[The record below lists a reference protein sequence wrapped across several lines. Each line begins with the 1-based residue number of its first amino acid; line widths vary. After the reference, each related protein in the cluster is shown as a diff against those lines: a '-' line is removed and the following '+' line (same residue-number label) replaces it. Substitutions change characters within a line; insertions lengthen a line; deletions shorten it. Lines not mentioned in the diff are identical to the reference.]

1 MPAQIESWQS
11 RSLTLGLEPAL
22 GSLWRAWTASVC
34 SFRCTAGRAT
44 TVTGPLS
51 VESVAGESCSLVTE
65 SAELSPLRPHE
76 TGWRLS
82 PLAIR
87 VCLPL
92 QSTWSSLS

>member
-11 RSLTLGLEPAL
+11 RSLKLVLEPAL

-34 SFRCTAGRAT
+34 SFRCTAGKAT

-51 VESVAGESCSLVTE
+51 VVSVAEESWSLVTE
-65 SAELSPLRPHE
+65 AAALCPLRPHE

-82 PLAIR
+82 PLAIL